1 MKIQYGKYHTYFS
14 SHFRIFLPN
23 LRSPVSEILST
34 RHVIDFDPQPVFPRG
49 PRLLEGGSDT
59 GNPRRSRWPHR
70 HRSHVLCTSRV
81 TCLRNSRW
89 PWAGCSD
96 CSMADITE
104 ECRRRL
110 RFNPGYYHHF
120 LKLILLV
127 LVLNSSFQH
136 SLIFTLCLAWL
147 DAMLCA
153 LKEAIHPH
161 LPTPHLYPCWKPLS
175 LRQLTNP
182 QQKNIIIQ
190 AFYFLAACLENWMNL
205 SEFSHLYW
213 AIDVV
218 ISPHSVPLCMAA
230 FQEKGNLPRLLLP
243 LYLHPDQSNCR
254 VSSP

>member
-1 MKIQYGKYHTYFS
+1 MKIQYGKYQTYFS

-96 CSMADITE
+96 CSMADITA

-110 RFNPGYYHHF
+110 CFNPGYYHHF

-161 LPTPHLYPCWKPLS
+161 LPTPHLYPCWKTLS

-182 QQKNIIIQ
+182 QQKKYYYSSILFFGCMPRKLDESEWIFSSILGHRCCH
-190 AFYFLAACLENWMNL
+190 FSPL
-205 SEFSHLYW
+205 SPSLHGSIPRERKPPPP
-213 AIDVV
+213 
-218 ISPHSVPLCMAA
+218 SPSSLSAPRSVKL
-230 FQEKGNLPRLLLP
+230 
-243 LYLHPDQSNCR
+243 
-254 VSSP
+254 